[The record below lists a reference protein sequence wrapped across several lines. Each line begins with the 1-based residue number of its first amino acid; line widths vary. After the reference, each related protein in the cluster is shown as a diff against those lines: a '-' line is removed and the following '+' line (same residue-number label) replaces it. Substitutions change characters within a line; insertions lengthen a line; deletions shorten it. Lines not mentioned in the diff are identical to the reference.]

1 MARALRRLNLEF
13 SFPFD
18 IHLSCHPILLQNTSH
33 TPGTHLQL
41 RIQPRHALSLLSV
54 QGTLSVA
61 SRTAA
66 SATANHSF
74 GLRYTLLPFT
84 RWEHQPSE
92 IFSYQRMARVI
103 WKNLSAEYRGVQPA
117 NNLATITI
125 FVSRAQRKGIWFQNV
140 VSEYS
145 PNPSPRGERRNRL
158 RRRIGRKPKYYP
170 RKIGLDIIKPSC
182 TNEDCTHPSH
192 NQLRHHRIAH
202 PRFWMASGAD
212 IRAALGAEFTPG
224 PSQQAGS
231 RPSQHA
237 QQTSSRHRPSAPIIK
252 PRRFKKPPLRSRV
265 RSAHWT
271 YEPLPTASHQD
282 KLPLRRWNREAP
294 PLPDSQ
300 SSERFAKYNVVP
312 DVPTYTPELYEKDLV
327 DPSWTKDETDYLM
340 ETYRECSG
348 KWPVIIDRYE
358 SERPRSMEDLK
369 ARFYFISS
377 RILSHQTPIS
387 SMTGPEYDLYETLK
401 SFDPHKE
408 GSRKKLAE
416 GHLTNYATPVNPR
429 RGAGGST
436 SPPSSSTSRQQWI
449 SLLQADKARRV
460 QRLRS
465 TDTQPRPNQPQASA
479 PPPPAPAET
488 ETSTD
493 LSKADLTRFGV
504 VQANEKL
511 PSGISFASDRLSKPR
526 VAKSQIQTE
535 KISTLLQH
543 IGVPELI
550 PLPTVPV
557 IEQFETIMSKVHTL
571 LDMRKLAEKEE
582 QELRVR
588 QAETGHLILS
598 FLPSTAV
605 SNAMNNPIV
614 QFRSVAPIDG
624 PSAHLP
630 VSAATSGAMSHGNHH
645 RESGGSSQ

>member
-1 MARALRRLNLEF
+1 M
-13 SFPFD
+13 
-18 IHLSCHPILLQNTSH
+18 
-33 TPGTHLQL
+33 
-41 RIQPRHALSLLSV
+41 
-54 QGTLSVA
+54 
-61 SRTAA
+61 
-66 SATANHSF
+66 
-74 GLRYTLLPFT
+74 
-84 RWEHQPSE
+84 
-92 IFSYQRMARVI
+92 
-103 WKNLSAEYRGVQPA
+103 
-117 NNLATITI
+117 
-125 FVSRAQRKGIWFQNV
+125 WF
-140 VSEYS
+140 
-145 PNPSPRGERRNRL
+145 L
-158 RRRIGRKPKYYP
+158 
-170 RKIGLDIIKPSC
+170 
-182 TNEDCTHPSH
+182 
-192 NQLRHHRIAH
+192 
-202 PRFWMASGAD
+202 MASGAD
-212 IRAALGAEFTPG
+212 IRAALGADFTPG

-231 RPSQHA
+231 RPTQHA
-237 QQTSSRHRPSAPIIK
+237 QQASSRHRPSAPIIK

-271 YEPLPTASHQD
+271 CEPSPTVTHQD

-300 SSERFAKYNVVP
+300 SSERFSKYNVVP
-312 DVPTYTPELYEKDLV
+312 EVPTYTPELYEKDLT

-340 ETYRECSG
+340 ETYQECSG

-358 SERPRSMEDLK
+358 SERPRTMEDLK

-401 SFDPHKE
+401 SFDPHRE

-416 GHLTNYATPVNPR
+416 GHLSRSRSEVDEETVLLGELQRIMLHQSTLDAEREDLR
-429 RGAGGST
+429 RRLHHPQADSNGYQYST
-436 SPPSSSTSRQQWI
+436 SQALTTLWQQ
-449 SLLQADKARRV
+449 LLQADKARRV

-479 PPPPAPAET
+479 PPPPAPAEN

-504 VQANEKL
+504 IQANEKL

-588 QAETGHLILS
+588 QAETG
-598 FLPSTAV
+598 
-605 SNAMNNPIV
+605 
-614 QFRSVAPIDG
+614 Q
-624 PSAHLP
+624 
-630 VSAATSGAMSHGNHH
+630 
-645 RESGGSSQ
+645 